1 MYVAAMPPTLQKA
14 NPTIRPSG
22 GPFVKEVW
30 LILSAIHVA
39 HGIPN
44 ETNKNT
50 IIEALCRVSF
60 VPVPSSIAPVVSVY
74 AVTVVGEHA
83 HFRTRKER

>member
-1 MYVAAMPPTLQKA
+1 MYVATMPPTLQKA
-14 NPTIRPSG
+14 NPTIRPSR

-60 VPVPSSIAPVVSVY
+60 VPVPSPIAPVVSVY